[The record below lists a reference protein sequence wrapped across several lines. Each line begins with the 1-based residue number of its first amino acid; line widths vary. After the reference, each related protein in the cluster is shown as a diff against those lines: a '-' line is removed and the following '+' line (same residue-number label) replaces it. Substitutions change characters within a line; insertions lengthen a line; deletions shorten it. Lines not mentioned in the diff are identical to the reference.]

1 MGRKKNAS
9 TEVEFTQ
16 WVSKIAGQP
25 YHTFSADEAWRPA
38 VNCYEDDANFHVVAE
53 LAGVGPDDV
62 ELVVCGDVIRL
73 RGSRPMPRVES
84 PQGEMRAHSMEID
97 YGNFCRNIRIP
108 EGAQAD
114 AIGAEFTHGMLWI
127 RLPKAKGGK

>member
-1 MGRKKNAS
+1 MGRKKSTS

-16 WVSKIAGQP
+16 WVSTITGKP
-25 YHTFSADEAWRPA
+25 FHTFSPDEAWRPA

-62 ELVVCGDVIRL
+62 ELIVCGDVIRL
-73 RGSRPMPRVES
+73 RGSRPLPRVEL
-84 PQGEMRAHSMEID
+84 PKGEIRAHSMEID
-97 YGNFCRNIRIP
+97 HGSFCRNIHIP

-114 AIGAEFTHGMLWI
+114 AISAEFTHGMLWI

>member
-1 MGRKKNAS
+1 MEHKKRTS

-16 WVSKIAGQP
+16 WVSKMTSKSFRP
-25 YHTFSADEAWRPA
+25 YSPAEAWTPA

-62 ELVVCGDVIRL
+62 ELVVCGDVLRL
-73 RGSRPMPRVES
+73 RGRRPLPRVES
-84 PQGEMRAHSMEID
+84 PEGVLRAHSMEID
-97 YGNFCRNIRIP
+97 HGSFCRNINIP

-114 AIGAEFTHGMLWI
+114 AITAEFTHGLLWI
-127 RLPKAKGGK
+127 RLPKTEGGK